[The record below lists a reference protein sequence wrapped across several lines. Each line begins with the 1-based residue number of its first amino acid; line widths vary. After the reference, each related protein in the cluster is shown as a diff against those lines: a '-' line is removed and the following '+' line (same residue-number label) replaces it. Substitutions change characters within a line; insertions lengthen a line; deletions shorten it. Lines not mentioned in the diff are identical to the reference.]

1 MLVSLLVK
9 DYCYNT
15 TLWEYNKY
23 YHPTCQ
29 CGKLG
34 HQQQQQQQSLALA
47 PQMLTKQNK
56 KKKKIKESSIIY
68 VKCKMR
74 TLFVLCSENF
84 SNWH

>member
-56 KKKKIKESSIIY
+56 KKKKKKKKI
-68 VKCKMR
+68 
-74 TLFVLCSENF
+74 
-84 SNWH
+84 